1 MGFNRGSRLL
11 TVKVDAQIIAPPV
24 LLSERHEH
32 RLTVFVCVGFGTL
45 EVTSVPAE
53 RRENVQKVVI
63 YFLRNLRNLRNP

>member
-24 LLSERHEH
+24 LFPERHEH
-32 RLTVFVCVGFGTL
+32 RLSVFVGIRFGTL